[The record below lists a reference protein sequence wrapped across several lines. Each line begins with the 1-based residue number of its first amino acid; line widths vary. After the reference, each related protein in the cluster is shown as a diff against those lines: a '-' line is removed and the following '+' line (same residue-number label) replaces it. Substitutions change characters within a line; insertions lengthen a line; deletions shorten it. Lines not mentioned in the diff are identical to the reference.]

1 MKDVIKKA
9 AIRAG
14 RTFAQVFLGVYLT
27 GVSNVDSLVG
37 LGDVDVLNSA
47 VTAAIVATLTLLQ
60 NMLEGAGDVS
70 YDRG

>member
-1 MKDVIKKA
+1 MKDVIKRA

-14 RTFAQVFLGVYLT
+14 RTFVQVFLGVYLA
-27 GVSNVDSLVG
+27 GVANVDSLVG

-60 NMLEGAGDVS
+60 NMIEEAGDVG